1 MNSRN
6 IHDLIPFPKL
16 FKLLF
21 GIAAV
26 VQLIVITTTHITGYS
41 VLNDTLHFVTRYIFG
56 TVLSLAAIF
65 IVAYPDLFLIRYLNR
80 SFPWESKTFVRS
92 VIEFFMSVL
101 LGVIMAV
108 LLTLFS
114 HYINPYEE
122 GLFRNLIYNASIFAI
137 CNVILMLIL
146 EGWIFFIEGSH
157 SRKKSE
163 ELEDQLSQLK
173 FEILKSQ
180 IDSHFMFNSLN
191 VLSGLIDTDREKAQQ
206 FINEFSRIYRYVMES
221 IEKPVVTVKKELQ
234 FARSY
239 MFLQQM
245 RYGEYLYFEVDLAT
259 DILDALIPP
268 LSLQVVLENVC
279 KHNLVSKE
287 QPLRIEISGNSS
299 ELVITNNLQ
308 PKISSASSNGTGQQN
323 LVKRYALLGN
333 DTPDFR
339 VGTSNY
345 TVTLPLI
352 YEEY

>member
-6 IHDLIPFPKL
+6 IHDLIPFRKL

-26 VQLIVITTTHITGYS
+26 VQLIVIATTHITGYS
-41 VLNDTLHFVTRYIFG
+41 VLNDMLHFVTRYIFG
-56 TVLSLAAIF
+56 TVISLVAIF

-80 SFPWESKTFVRS
+80 SFPWETKTFVRS
-92 VIEFFMSVL
+92 AIEFILSILM
-101 LGVIMAV
+101 GVVMAV
-108 LLTLFS
+108 LITLFS
-114 HYINPYEE
+114 HYINPYAE
-122 GLFRNLIYNASIFAI
+122 GVFQNLIYNASIFAI
-137 CNVILMLIL
+137 CNVILILIL

-163 ELEDQLSQLK
+163 ELEDQLSQLR

-191 VLSGLIDTDREKAQQ
+191 VLSGLIDTDRKKAQQ

-221 IEKPVVTVKKELQ
+221 IEKPVVTVKNELQ

-245 RYGEYLYFEVDLAT
+245 RYGEHLHFDVDLPT
-259 DILDALIPP
+259 DVLNAYIPP
-268 LSLQVVLENVC
+268 LSMQVVLENVC
-279 KHNLVSKE
+279 KHNLVSE
-287 QPLRIEISGNSS
+287 DQPLHIEISADTK
-299 ELVITNNLQ
+299 ELVVTNNLQ
-308 PKISSASSNGTGQQN
+308 PKISSAAGNGTGQQN
-323 LVKRYALLGN
+323 LVKRYALLGSEV
-333 DTPDFR
+333 PDFR

-352 YEEY
+352 YEDY